1 MRPSTRTNEL
11 KSERGQTIVEFA
23 FVAPMLIVLV
33 LGVVQF
39 GVVFN
44 HYLTITDAARVSA
57 RDAASGRFSNITVA
71 AVQQSGRDA
80 ASDLDQAQLQVTAVN
95 PTWNVPQSDVTVT
108 VTYPYSIDLL
118 GWVVAS
124 GNLKSTITERV
135 E

>member
-1 MRPSTRTNEL
+1 MRLPTRNEL

-23 FVAPMLIVLV
+23 FIAPMLIVLV

-39 GVVFN
+39 GVTFN
-44 HYLTITDAARVSA
+44 HYLTVTDAARVAA

-71 AVQQSGRDA
+71 AVEQSARNA
-80 ASDLDQAQLQVTAVN
+80 ASDLDQAQLQVVTVN
-95 PTWNVPQSDVTVT
+95 PSWNVPQSDVKVT
-108 VTYPYSIDLL
+108 VSYPYSIDLL

-124 GNLKSTITERV
+124 GDLKSTITERV